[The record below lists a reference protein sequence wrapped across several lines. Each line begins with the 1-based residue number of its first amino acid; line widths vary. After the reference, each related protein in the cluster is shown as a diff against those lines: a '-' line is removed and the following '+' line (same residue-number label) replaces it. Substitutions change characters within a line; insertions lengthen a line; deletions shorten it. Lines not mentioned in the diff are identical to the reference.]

1 MSFSFLFLYNV
12 ETPVGQIL
20 SCPYCRF
27 SELVLVRQMA
37 LNWGQFCP
45 QWDPWRYLE
54 ILLVDIAGVGLLLAF
69 SVFRMLLNTL

>member
-27 SELVLVRQMA
+27 SELVLVRLMA
-37 LNWGQFCP
+37 VNWGQFCP
-45 QWDPWRYLE
+45 QWDLWKYLE
-54 ILLVDIAGVGLLLAF
+54 ILLVGIAGVGVLLAS
-69 SVFRMLLNTL
+69 SVSRMLLNTL